1 VPASARRTG
10 ARQTHLTLTSLASH
24 THGHLWFPLDDA
36 LPPRPSPSPSLP
48 PSPLIAPSPQA
59 MMLGGD
65 AAAADT
71 PLSPS
76 GELGTVDIRD
86 GRAHS
91 NSSGWTMSAEVA
103 KKSGG
108 RGGTKWERKY
118 SHQSTVKTALEQV
131 GYTTFYFSTKAA
143 ALASLPAFIDALAR
157 AQAVSVRTP
166 PHKAQPKAR
175 TPTTRGQTCAQRTP
189 PQKRAASLVSPLN
202 SPERGA
208 SSKKRSRAGR
218 KKKGDRPTQ
227 DERCSALIARVEE
240 EQRFRERAIKYLS
253 TYDTVD
259 RAWRYVRRSSAA
271 TAAARRASS
280 STSLCSLV
288 SCTAQCDGLALT
300 YSCTHCRRTRI
311 RQVRGQ
317 CSLC

>member
-1 VPASARRTG
+1 
-10 ARQTHLTLTSLASH
+10 
-24 THGHLWFPLDDA
+24 
-36 LPPRPSPSPSLP
+36 
-48 PSPLIAPSPQA
+48 
-59 MMLGGD
+59 MLGGD

-71 PLSPS
+71 PQSPS
-76 GELGTVDIRD
+76 GELGTVDIRN
-86 GRAHS
+86 GKAHS
-91 NSSGWTMSAEVA
+91 NSSGWTVSAEVA

-118 SHQSTVKTALEQV
+118 THQSTVKTALEQV

-227 DERCSALIARVEE
+227 DERRSALIARVEE

-271 TAAARRASS
+271 PAAARRASS
-280 STSLCSLV
+280 STSLCSSA

-300 YSCTHCRRTRI
+300 YSCTHCRRTRT

-317 CSLC
+317 RNVC